1 MIMMLQEKIQ
11 AAKAGD
17 VNAMLALGD
26 YYSNNEKEKDLDEA
40 AVWYEKAAELG
51 HLVGMFNAAALAAN
65 AAMVN
70 EMINCFTEAYGSW
83 VKAAHWARKEKELL
97 SSEQAQAALG
107 SQTCA
112 SLYQNADVY
121 YQEAVYG
128 AASVTYA
135 IQKDYEKAYG
145 FLNAGDVSPSTRNHL
160 LKGCCLYGMF
170 RMAAQKDARTCDFK
184 ILGNAYQELA
194 NMITDMDYFES
205 KERPTLE
212 EAVFVEAA
220 LRLAVIFKSGIPGM
234 QKAEPQKARDLIKMC
249 IDNAANPKSKNALLK
264 AYSDF

>member
-1 MIMMLQEKIQ
+1 MMLQEKIQ

-26 YYSNNEKEKDLDEA
+26 YYLNDEKEKDPDEA
-40 AVWYEKAAELG
+40 AVWYEKAAERG
-51 HLVGMFNAAALAAN
+51 HLTGMINAADLAAKD
-65 AAMVN
+65 AMVS
-70 EMINCFTEAYGSW
+70 EMMNHFTEAYGSW
-83 VKAAHWARKEKELL
+83 VKAAHWARKAKGML
-97 SSEQAQAALG
+97 SSEQAKAALG

-135 IQKDYEKAYG
+135 IQKDYEKVYG
-145 FLNAGDVSPSTRNHL
+145 FLSAGDVSPSTRNHL

-194 NMITDMDYFES
+194 NIITDRDYLKS

-212 EAVFVEAA
+212 EAIFVDAA

-249 IDNAANPKSKNALLK
+249 IDNAANPKSKNTLLK